1 MSEIRTYAIIGCG
14 MMGREHMRNLA
25 LVPGAELI
33 AIADP
38 DAGSR
43 EAAQTQAEA
52 VGQKVRLY
60 DDSAAMLAEAKP
72 DAVIIASPNFTHYDV
87 VRPVI
92 EAGCAV
98 LLEKPMCTRVDDAL
112 ALAKAARNCRGL
124 FWVGLEYRYMPPV
137 TRFIERAHS
146 GEAGDIR
153 MLAIREHRF
162 PFLVKVGD
170 WNRFNRNTGGTLVE
184 KCCHFFDLMRHIL
197 RDEPVRVF
205 ASGAQDVNHLD
216 ERYDGE
222 VPDII
227 DNAFVTVDFAGGA
240 RALLDLCMFA
250 EGSEQQEEISA
261 VGPLGKLEVKLP
273 ASEVTFAPRAGA
285 VDAEGRRIAGY
296 RRPAPETVMTPPD
309 ALAAGSHHGATWFQ
323 LRDFHAALVNGTQP
337 LINGCDGYRSVVM
350 GAAAQQSIATGQP
363 VDIQFE
369 DQP

>member
-1 MSEIRTYAIIGCG
+1 METDMNETRRYAIIGCG

-25 LVPGAELI
+25 LVPGAELV

-43 EAAQTQAEA
+43 EAARDQARALAQTPAIYA
-52 VGQKVRLY
+52 
-60 DDSAAMLAEAKP
+60 DNTAMLEEARP

-87 VRPVI
+87 VRPVM

-98 LLEKPMCTRVDDAL
+98 LMEKPMCTAIDEAL
-112 ALAKAARNCRGL
+112 VLAEKARSYPQL

-137 TRFIERAHS
+137 TRFIERVHA
-146 GEAGDIR
+146 GEAGAVK

-162 PFLVKVGD
+162 PFLPKVGD

-216 ERYDGE
+216 EVYGGE

-227 DNAFVTVDFAGGA
+227 DNAFVLVDFAGGA
-240 RALLDLCMFA
+240 RACLDLCMFA
-250 EGSEQQEEISA
+250 EGSSEQEEISA
-261 VGPLGKLEVKLP
+261 VGPAGKLEVKLP
-273 ASEVTFAPRAGA
+273 GSQVTWSPRDRSGPFVEPVA
-285 VDAEGRRIAGY
+285 
-296 RRPAPETVMTPPD
+296 TPRE
-309 ALAAGSHHGATWFQ
+309 ALAAGTHHGATFYQ
-323 LRDFHAALVNGTQP
+323 LMHFHAALTRGGKA
-337 LINGCDGYRSVVM
+337 LITARDGYRSVAM
-350 GAAAQQSIATGQP
+350 GAAAQQSIATGLP
-363 VDIQFE
+363 VALEFRDE
-369 DQP
+369 D